1 MMLQLYGHDPSAPV
15 GGGDAGHGLSRCLFN
30 LPVRQWCANEWF
42 YAAIDRPWFSNREYV
57 GFLEHVGLG
66 PEVRLTRAEWGLVRS
81 ALGRPRRLS
90 LRFLREGRQQ
100 LDDFRM
106 AVRRKWQSLRTTAS
120 ATLPMGMPKPLFVS
134 QRVTARHPK
143 TRQLHDGQILSI
155 APDKRAHVHVQFDRP
170 ELRVE
175 LLRDAHVM
183 PQTAPDPTQ
192 VQGAA
197 GQFGTLFDA
206 AALAQQTQGFTE
218 ATVPPDARKRYQT
231 QLQALAREQDALA
244 LAQVDRI
251 LDWKAHLLA
260 DLCKMNDEAQE
271 GIHLDAAGQV
281 AGQFQQR
288 YAVLVRN
295 LKLCNGQLMAAFGH
309 LHRRGGASENPGGT
323 PAPAGGGAP
332 GGAGT
337 PLAHV
342 LPTPA
347 PPQLAARTA
356 AAAENMERLQ
366 RKVLE
371 QVAAGSCHIVD
382 NSLNLAHRAL
392 VEAEKRRG
400 GGGGAASSGGQARQ
414 DGEGGGHVEVA
425 DAPPAKRRKR
435 GAGGSDGGEE
445 TCSGGGGGGGGGGA
459 EGTSALEQAEAQQL
473 ATLTKILGA
482 VAYAIQQCAEQSTPP
497 LITAAALDMISNSLQ
512 ARASCNGRFVAQIRK
527 SLNDLKGQLLV
538 T

>member
-30 LPVRQWCANEWF
+30 LSARQWCANEWF

-106 AVRRKWQSLRTTAS
+106 TVRRKWQSLRTTAS

-414 DGEGGGHVEVA
+414 EGEGGGQVEVA

-435 GAGGSDGGEE
+435 GAGGSDGVEE
-445 TCSGGGGGGGGGGA
+445 TCSGGGGGGGA
-459 EGTSALEQAEAQQL
+459 EGTSALEEAEAQQL

-482 VAYAIQQCAEQSTPP
+482 VTYAIQQCAEQSTPP